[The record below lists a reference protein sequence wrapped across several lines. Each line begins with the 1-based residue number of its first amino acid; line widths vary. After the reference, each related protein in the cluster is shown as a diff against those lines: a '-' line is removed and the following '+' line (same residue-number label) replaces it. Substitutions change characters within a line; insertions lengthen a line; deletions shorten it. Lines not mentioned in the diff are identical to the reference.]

1 MKSFRQTAKWLA
13 ACVAIVASFEGLATK
28 AYPDRLAHGLPTVCY
43 GETEGV
49 KLTDVYTPAECAAML
64 ANKLPRYNAEI
75 SRCIT
80 VAISDK
86 ERAAYVSFA
95 YNVGSG
101 AFCGS
106 TARRLLN
113 AGRHADAC
121 RALMMWNRASGRVIA
136 GLSRRRAAERDLCLQ
151 GVAGK

>member
-1 MKSFRQTAKWLA
+1 MKSFRKTATWLT
-13 ACVAIVASFEGLATK
+13 ACVTIVASFEGLATR
-28 AYPDRLAHGLPTVCY
+28 AYPDRLAHNLPTVCY

-64 ANKLPRYNAEI
+64 AKKLPRYNEEI
-75 SRCIT
+75 SRCIA
-80 VAISDK
+80 VPISDK

-101 AFCGS
+101 AFCRS

-113 AGRHADAC
+113 TGRHADAC
-121 RALMMWNRASGRVIA
+121 KALMMWNRASGRVIP
-136 GLSRRRAAERDLCLQ
+136 GLTRRRAAERDLCLQ